1 MQKKEMEIKKIGNE
15 RIMIEES
22 ERKKETIDKEVGINE

>member
-1 MQKKEMEIKKIGNE
+1 MQKKEMEIKKIGKE